1 MSSSI
6 CTGSATSSN
15 EPTRPI
21 KTGVE
26 RKGKQMM
33 QVQEVMEETRQIDG
47 RRQRTVDSRARIV
60 SAMLELTHA
69 GHVAVSAELV
79 AERANVGLR
88 TVFRHFNDMDSLYR
102 EMSLAIERRLR
113 EEVPLGFA
121 TTDWREQVA
130 ELIRRRS
137 GIFEKIA
144 PYKRAEAAHRHRSKV
159 LAQDIERLNMFLRE
173 MLRSVL
179 PTAVA
184 RDQLLFE
191 ALDMILSFETWER
204 LRRDQDL
211 SPRRAREV
219 LEGAVDKL
227 LAGAELS

>member
-1 MSSSI
+1 
-6 CTGSATSSN
+6 
-15 EPTRPI
+15 
-21 KTGVE
+21 
-26 RKGKQMM
+26 
-33 QVQEVMEETRQIDG
+33 MEESRPIDG

-69 GHVAVSAELV
+69 GHISVSAELV

-102 EMSLAIERRLR
+102 EMSLAIEKRLR
-113 EEVPLGFA
+113 EEVPVGFTSA
-121 TTDWREQVA
+121 DWREQIA
-130 ELIRRRS
+130 ELIRRRT

-159 LAQDIERLNMFLRE
+159 LAQDIERLNVFLRE

-179 PTAVA
+179 PTGVA

-191 ALDMILSFETWER
+191 GLDMVLSFETWER

-219 LEGAVDKL
+219 LEATVDRL
-227 LAGAELS
+227 LAASELS

>member
-1 MSSSI
+1 M
-6 CTGSATSSN
+6 
-15 EPTRPI
+15 EEKRP
-21 KTGVE
+21 VE
-26 RKGKQMM
+26 RP
-33 QVQEVMEETRQIDG
+33 IDG

-69 GHVAVSAELV
+69 GHVTVSAELV
-79 AERANVGLR
+79 AERASVGLR

-102 EMSLAIERRLR
+102 EMSLAIEARLR
-113 EEVPLGFA
+113 EEVGAFA
-121 TTDWREQVA
+121 FTSTDWREQLA
-130 ELIRRRS
+130 ELIRRRT

-144 PYKRAEAAHRHRSKV
+144 PYKRAEVAHRHRSKV
-159 LAQDIERLNMFLRE
+159 LAQDIVRLNTFLRD
-173 MLRSVL
+173 MLRTVL
-179 PTAVA
+179 PTTIG

-191 ALDMILSFETWER
+191 ALDMILSFESWER

-227 LAGAELS
+227 LAGADPLPA

>member
-1 MSSSI
+1 
-6 CTGSATSSN
+6 
-15 EPTRPI
+15 
-21 KTGVE
+21 
-26 RKGKQMM
+26 M
-33 QVQEVMEETRQIDG
+33 QAHEAMEEARPVGRPVDPPIDG

-69 GHVAVSAELV
+69 GHISVSAELV

-102 EMSLAIERRLR
+102 EMSLAIEARLR
-113 EEVPLGFA
+113 EEVSPGF
-121 TTDWREQVA
+121 TSTEWREQLA
-130 ELIRRRS
+130 ELIRRRT

-159 LAQDIERLNMFLRE
+159 LAQDIVRLNTFMRE

-179 PTAVA
+179 PTALA

-191 ALDMILSFETWER
+191 ALDMILSFESWER
-204 LRRDQDL
+204 LRREQDL

-219 LEGAVDKL
+219 LESAVERLLRGADVAL
-227 LAGAELS
+227 GHSEAA

>member
-1 MSSSI
+1 
-6 CTGSATSSN
+6 
-15 EPTRPI
+15 
-21 KTGVE
+21 
-26 RKGKQMM
+26 M
-33 QVQEVMEETRQIDG
+33 QVQEVMEESRPIDG

-69 GHVAVSAELV
+69 GHISVSAELV

-102 EMSLAIERRLR
+102 EMSLAIEKRLR
-113 EEVPLGFA
+113 EEVSFGFTA
-121 TTDWREQVA
+121 TEWREQLA
-130 ELIRRRS
+130 ELIRRRT

-159 LAQDIERLNMFLRE
+159 LAQDIVRLNTFLRE
-173 MLRSVL
+173 MLRAVL
-179 PTAVA
+179 PSAVA

-191 ALDMILSFETWER
+191 TLDMVLSFESWER

-227 LAGAELS
+227 LVGAELAN

>member
-1 MSSSI
+1 MEGSS
-6 CTGSATSSN
+6 
-15 EPTRPI
+15 
-21 KTGVE
+21 
-26 RKGKQMM
+26 M
-33 QVQEVMEETRQIDG
+33 QVQEVMEESRPIDG

-69 GHVAVSAELV
+69 GHISVSAELV

-102 EMSLAIERRLR
+102 EMSLAIEARLR
-113 EEVPLGFA
+113 EEVTLGFVS
-121 TTDWREQVA
+121 TDWREQVA

-137 GIFEKIA
+137 GMFEKIA

-159 LAQDIERLNMFLRE
+159 LAQDIERLNTFLRE

-179 PTAVA
+179 PTGVA

-219 LEGAVDKL
+219 LEGAMDKL
-227 LAGAELS
+227 LAGAELN

>member
-1 MSSSI
+1 
-6 CTGSATSSN
+6 
-15 EPTRPI
+15 
-21 KTGVE
+21 
-26 RKGKQMM
+26 M
-33 QVQEVMEETRQIDG
+33 QTQEVIEEPRRVAQPAERRIDG

-69 GHVAVSAELV
+69 GHISVSAELV

-102 EMSLAIERRLR
+102 EMSLAIETRLR
-113 EEVPLGFA
+113 EEVTFA
-121 TTDWREQVA
+121 FASTGWREQLA
-130 ELIRRRS
+130 ELVRRRTS
-137 GIFEKIA
+137 IFEKIA

-159 LAQDIERLNMFLRE
+159 LAQDIVRLNTFLRD

-191 ALDMILSFETWER
+191 TLDMILSFESWER

-219 LEGAVDKL
+219 LESAVEKL
-227 LAGAELS
+227 LAGMEAGSSHSDAA

>member
-1 MSSSI
+1 
-6 CTGSATSSN
+6 
-15 EPTRPI
+15 
-21 KTGVE
+21 
-26 RKGKQMM
+26 
-33 QVQEVMEETRQIDG
+33 MEETRPIDG

-69 GHVAVSAELV
+69 GHIAVSAELV

-102 EMSLAIERRLR
+102 EMSLAIEARLR
-113 EEVPLGFA
+113 EEVSFGFTA
-121 TTDWREQVA
+121 ASWREQLA
-130 ELIRRRS
+130 ELIRRRT

-159 LAQDIERLNMFLRE
+159 LAQDIERLNSFLRE

-179 PTAVA
+179 PTGVA

-191 ALDMILSFETWER
+191 ALDMILSFESWER

-219 LEGAVDKL
+219 LEGVTEKL
-227 LAGAELS
+227 LAGADLN

>member
-1 MSSSI
+1 ME
-6 CTGSATSSN
+6 GNA
-15 EPTRPI
+15 
-21 KTGVE
+21 
-26 RKGKQMM
+26 M
-33 QVQEVMEETRQIDG
+33 QLQEVMEESRPIDG

-69 GHVAVSAELV
+69 GHVSVSAELV

-102 EMSLAIERRLR
+102 EMSLVIEKRLR

-121 TTDWREQVA
+121 STEWREQLA
-130 ELIRRRS
+130 ELIRRRT

-144 PYKRAEAAHRHRSKV
+144 PYKRAEVAHRHRSKV
-159 LAQDIERLNMFLRE
+159 LAQDIVRLNTFLRE
-173 MLRSVL
+173 MLRVVL
-179 PTAVA
+179 PTGVA

-191 ALDMILSFETWER
+191 SLDMILSFESWER

-219 LEGAVDKL
+219 LESAVDRL
-227 LAGAELS
+227 LAASDVS

>member
-1 MSSSI
+1 
-6 CTGSATSSN
+6 
-15 EPTRPI
+15 
-21 KTGVE
+21 
-26 RKGKQMM
+26 M
-33 QVQEVMEETRQIDG
+33 QLQEVMEESRPIDG

-69 GHVAVSAELV
+69 GHITVSAELV

-102 EMSLAIERRLR
+102 EMSLAIEQRLR
-113 EEVPLGFA
+113 EEVSFGFA
-121 TTDWREQVA
+121 ATEWREQLA
-130 ELIRRRS
+130 ELIRRRT

-159 LAQDIERLNMFLRE
+159 LAQDIERLNTFMRE

-179 PTAVA
+179 PTGVA
-184 RDQLLFE
+184 RDQILFE
-191 ALDMILSFETWER
+191 TLDMILSFESWER

-219 LEGAVDKL
+219 LESAVDKL
-227 LAGAELS
+227 ITCSDLS